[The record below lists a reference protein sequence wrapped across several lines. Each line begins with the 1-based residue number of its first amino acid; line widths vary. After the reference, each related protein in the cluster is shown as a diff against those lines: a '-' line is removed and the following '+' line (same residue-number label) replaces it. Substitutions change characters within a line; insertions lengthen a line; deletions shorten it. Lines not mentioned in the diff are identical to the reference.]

1 MAEFDGRV
9 AIVTGG
15 ANGIGRATSLM
26 LGARGARVV
35 VADIDLDAAKIVA
48 GEIYS
53 KDGTALAVR
62 HDVRNLESSQQ
73 LVEQTIDEFASID
86 ILVNN
91 AGTGPHPTSI
101 VDLTEEEYDRVMD
114 VNAKG
119 MVLTTKAVVGT
130 MIEKKYGRIINLSS
144 VVGKKAPPYIV
155 PYAMSKWAAIGF
167 TQCVAGELATQGITV
182 NAVCPGAIKTPL
194 HAVVVG
200 DLMGMRNQTEEE
212 VWDWYRSMI
221 PQGTL
226 QESDDMAEMI
236 VFLASDRAKTI
247 TGSSFNVNGGWEYN

>member
-1 MAEFDGRV
+1 MGEFDGRV

-15 ANGIGRATSLM
+15 GNGIGRATCVM
-26 LGARGARVV
+26 LAERGAGVV
-35 VADIDLDAAKIVA
+35 VADIDLEAAQRVA
-48 GEIYS
+48 SEIEGAG
-53 KDGTALAVR
+53 GTALAVR
-62 HDVRNLESSQQ
+62 HDVRDLESSHQ
-73 LVEQTIDEFASID
+73 LARQTIDKFDTID

-91 AGTGPHPTSI
+91 AGTGPHPCSI
-101 VDLTEEEYDRVMD
+101 ADLTEEEYDRVMD

-119 MVLTTKAVVGT
+119 MVLTTKAIVGT
-130 MIEKKYGRIINLSS
+130 MIEKHYGRIINLSS

-221 PQGTL
+221 PQGVL
-226 QESDDMAEMI
+226 QESEDMAEMI

-247 TGSSFNVNGGWEYN
+247 TGSSFNVNGGWEYS

>member
-1 MAEFDGRV
+1 MAEFTGRV

-15 ANGIGRATSLM
+15 GNGIGRATCIL
-26 LGARGARVV
+26 LAERGASVV
-35 VADIDLDAAKIVA
+35 VADIDSAAAEKVA
-48 GEIYS
+48 AEIKS
-53 KDGTALAVR
+53 SNGIALAVP
-62 HDVRNLESSQQ
+62 HDVRSLVSSEALALQT
-73 LVEQTIDEFASID
+73 VEEFGTID

-91 AGTGPHPTSI
+91 AGTGPHPGSI
-101 VDLTEEEYDRVMD
+101 RELTEEEYDRVMD

-119 MVLTTKAVVGT
+119 MVLTTRAIVGT
-130 MIEKKYGRIINLSS
+130 MMDKKYGRIINLSS

-167 TQCVAGELATQGITV
+167 TQSVAGELATQGITV

-200 DLMGMRNQTEEE
+200 DLMGMRNQTEEQ

-221 PQGTL
+221 PQGEL
-226 QESDDMAEMI
+226 QESEDMAEMI
-236 VFLASDRAKTI
+236 AFLASDRAKTI